1 MTSKV
6 NDESEIGALKKRLD
20 ELIHIQ
26 ANERAELAAKIS
38 NLLEENDDLNRKVR
52 ELEAK
57 CKSRA
62 GTSNVKI
69 DSPENEFGL
78 DFSLPEERK

>member
-1 MTSKV
+1 MSGKV
-6 NDESEIGALKKRLD
+6 YDKSELDALKKHLK
-20 ELIHIQ
+20 ELVDTQ

-38 NLLEENDDLNRKVR
+38 NLLKENDDLSRQVR

-57 CKSRA
+57 CNPC
-62 GTSNVKI
+62 TVNSNVKVR
-69 DSPENEFGL
+69 SPESECGL

>member
-26 ANERAELAAKIS
+26 ANE
-38 NLLEENDDLNRKVR
+38 DLNRKVR
-52 ELEAK
+52 DLEAK

>member
-57 CKSRA
+57 MQIAYWYFESE
-62 GTSNVKI
+62 G
-69 DSPENEFGL
+69 
-78 DFSLPEERK
+78 

>member
-6 NDESEIGALKKRLD
+6 NGGSEVSALEKRLE
-20 ELIHIQ
+20 ELVHVQ

-38 NLLEENDDLNRKVR
+38 NLLKENDDLKRQVR

-57 CKSRA
+57 CKSHA
-62 GTSNVKI
+62 ATSNIKTK
-69 DSPENEFGL
+69 SPENEFGL